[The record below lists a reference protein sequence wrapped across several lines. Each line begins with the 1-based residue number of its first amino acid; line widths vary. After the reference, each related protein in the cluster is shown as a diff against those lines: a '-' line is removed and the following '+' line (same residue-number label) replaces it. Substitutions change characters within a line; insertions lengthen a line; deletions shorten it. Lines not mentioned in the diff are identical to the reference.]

1 MAERLLRLRQDGE
14 YSLCRLGWHLGRRA
28 AESHDGLTGS
38 HGECRRNDANPTQ
51 RRGVLGGL
59 LEPLR
64 RVRTGRLGEEAVTEL
79 LRSLS
84 DHYYLVN
91 DVTLGRLGNVDHV
104 LVGPCGVV
112 VIETKRIAGGVR
124 CNGDGWYVRGWPR
137 KSFSRQV
144 NANAVAVKDKLRE
157 WYPDQAALAL
167 RFVESVIVF
176 TNPLCRLEINQPRAI
191 VVRYSE
197 LLDVIRDLARRHQ
210 LSVDLAGRFARTLAL
225 DSVANGRVS
234 APR

>member
-1 MAERLLRLRQDGE
+1 MRILRNGGE
-14 YSLCRLGWHLGRRA
+14 YLAGRELRGWTSLAGLVLLA
-28 AESHDGLTGS
+28 AVLFLVWSPLI
-38 HGECRRNDANPTQ
+38 
-51 RRGVLGGL
+51 GVLAL
-59 LEPLR
+59 VPLSLWAREILEPLR